1 MCKVGVLR
9 NIWTAR
15 QYHQVLTG
23 TAPLLTQYHK
33 VPTSI
38 AIKRPSTINY
48 QLVPPM
54 LTQCHQDHCCPI
66 LTQYT
71 ASLPRNAQLS
81 QRLTESSSL
90 YHDNITN
97 IDAIHILIL
106 QQGRSDNNSVEV
118 LLGGPG
124 DINSEHADGSS
135 SRDPFVNMAMI
146 SPLRFFCT
154 GHSLQKL

>member
-1 MCKVGVLR
+1 MFTRFVANSENCRKNPFLVGFWGGVFPIYYNITWGESLSGPQFVLR

-33 VPTSI
+33 VQTSI
-38 AIKRPSTINY
+38 AIKRQSTINY

-71 ASLPRNAQLS
+71 ASSPRNA
-81 QRLTESSSL
+81 
-90 YHDNITN
+90 
-97 IDAIHILIL
+97 
-106 QQGRSDNNSVEV
+106 
-118 LLGGPG
+118 LLNQT
-124 DINSEHADGSS
+124 D
-135 SRDPFVNMAMI
+135 
-146 SPLRFFCT
+146 LFFLNF
-154 GHSLQKL
+154 SFKI